1 MLYVIFSEDVADSLA
16 RRKVARP
23 DHIRRLNVLQKQ
35 GRILAGGPLP
45 AIDSNE
51 PGEAGFTGSILIAE
65 FGSLAEAKT
74 WAAKDPYCKAGVYAR
89 SIVKPF
95 KQVFP

>member
-16 RRKVARP
+16 RRKAARP
-23 DHIRRLNVLQKQ
+23 DHIRRLNELQEQ
-35 GRILAGGPLP
+35 GRVLVGGPLP
-45 AIDSNE
+45 AIDNND

-65 FGSLAEAKT
+65 FSSLAEAEA
-74 WAAKDPYCKAGVYAR
+74 WAKKDPYIKAGVYAR